1 MRTFSLLLVS
11 VLLMVQSSFSQ
22 VAREKVV
29 IEVFTGVNC
38 PYCPAAANG
47 VKDMLAAG
55 LNIAPIAIHTSSFS
69 IPQFY
74 TTETNARAQYYGVT
88 SYPTAKF
95 DGIVTHSGGG
105 GAGQTNYSAYL
116 SRYNQRVNL
125 PSQFAISMSYQN
137 VGGNNYEAYVTV
149 EKVVP
154 DTYTN
159 IVFQL
164 FLTESNIQYSWMGMP
179 DLNWVTRDIIPT
191 QNGTVLDFSSSNV
204 VQLTLPFTMNP
215 AWNKENCDLV
225 AFVQNNTGKEIMQAK
240 MLTLNSPEYTLDA
253 ELFSVMNIPAKMCTG
268 LIAPEV
274 VVKNK
279 GAEPLTS
286 LNIKIEVN
294 GELVYT
300 HPWTGSIAYTE
311 KVHIVVPE
319 FAVNLLETN
328 QINVFVTDPNNGTD
342 ENPENDHHGF
352 EVINP
357 EIVNDYLVLI
367 MSTDANP
374 QHTSWE
380 VLDPDGNVIDA
391 GGPYTQPNQFFRD
404 TVYYNGSIGCHR
416 FIMYDAGGDGLTTYY
431 TLRSYVNGVMKTI
444 GNGSSF
450 GFKETTH
457 FSVDTGVGLD
467 EISVEENS
475 FEIFPNPVTN
485 TSTVNF
491 HLKQS
496 GNVNIELFNTAGKRV
511 MQLANGTFNSGI
523 NKVTLDSGELD
534 NGIYFISIKTADQT
548 LSGKIA
554 IMK

>member
-11 VLLMVQSSFSQ
+11 VLFMVQSSFSQ
-22 VAREKVV
+22 VTREKVV

-47 VKDMLAAG
+47 IKDMLAQG
-55 LNIAPIAIHTSSFS
+55 LNIAPIAIHTSAFS

-74 TTETNARAQYYGVT
+74 TTETNARASYYGVS

-95 DGIVTHSGGG
+95 DGVVSHSGGG
-105 GAGQTNYSAYL
+105 GSGQTNYGAYL
-116 SRYNQRVNL
+116 TRYNQRASL
-125 PSQFAISMSYQN
+125 PSQFSISLTYQN
-137 VGGNNYEAYVTV
+137 VGGNNYEANVTV

-154 DTYTN
+154 DTYTTC
-159 IVFQL
+159 VLQL
-164 FLTESNIQYSWMGMP
+164 FLTESNIPYNWMGMT

-191 QNGTVLDFSSSNV
+191 QSGTPLDFSNGNV

-240 MLTLNSPEYTLDA
+240 VVTLNSPEYNLDA

-268 LIAPEV
+268 LLSPEV
-274 VVKNK
+274 VIKNK
-279 GAEPLTS
+279 GGEPLTS
-286 LNIKIEVN
+286 LNIKFEVN

-300 HPWTGSIAYTE
+300 HAWTGSIAYTE
-311 KVHIVVPE
+311 KAHVVIPE
-319 FAVNLLETN
+319 FAINLLETN
-328 QINVFVTDPNNGTD
+328 QINVSISDPNNGID
-342 ENPENDHHGF
+342 ENPGNDTHGF
-352 EVINP
+352 EAINP
-357 EIVNDYLVLI
+357 DIVNNYMVLI

-380 VLDPDGNVIDA
+380 VLDADGNVLDS
-391 GGPYTQPNQFFRD
+391 GGPYTQANQLIRD

-416 FIMYDAGGDGLTTYY
+416 FMMHDAGGDGLTTYY
-431 TLRSYVNGVMKTI
+431 TVRSWINGVMKTI
-444 GNGSSF
+444 GNGAAF
-450 GFKETTH
+450 GFNETTH
-457 FSVDTGVGLD
+457 FSVDTGVGMD
-467 EISVEENS
+467 EITAEDNS
-475 FEIFPNPVTN
+475 FEVFPNPVIN
-485 TSTVNF
+485 TSTIGFN
-491 HLKQS
+491 LKQS
-496 GNVNIELFNTAGKRV
+496 GNVTVELYNSAGKRV
-511 MQLANGTFNSGI
+511 MQLANGNFKAGANQ
-523 NKVTLDSGELD
+523 VTLNSNELN